1 MLSKEQKMLS
11 MVYQHY
17 LETGEREC
25 GFQFTDPTEKTQ
37 IYTILDNLR
46 DDGYVEYI
54 TSTLGFCQFK
64 ITSLGI
70 QFAEN
75 GFKEPE
81 FIPEIS
87 GNNNIIVSGSGNTVS
102 NNYNQL
108 SVDLD
113 NSDLP
118 DDCKDLIKTFLY
130 EMQNPHLSPEKK
142 TDKIKSFLTD
152 ISSGTISGVAASG
165 LSTLLFHL
173 LAQF

>member
-1 MLSKEQKMLS
+1 MLLKEQEMLSLA
-11 MVYQHY
+11 YQNY
-17 LETGEREC
+17 LKAGKREC
-25 GFQFTDPTEKTQ
+25 FFRFTNSKDKAQ
-37 IYTILDNLR
+37 ILNTLNNLR
-46 DDGYVEYI
+46 DDGYIEY
-54 TSTLGFCQFK
+54 TASAAGFCQFK
-64 ITSLGI
+64 ITSFGI

-87 GNNNIIVSGSGNTVS
+87 GSNNIIVSGSGNTVS

-118 DDCKDLIKTFLY
+118 NDCKDLIKTFLY
-130 EMQNPHLSPEKK
+130 EMQNPHLTPEKK
-142 TDKIKSFLTD
+142 ADKIRSFLTD

-165 LSTLLFHL
+165 LTTLLFHF
-173 LAQF
+173 LAKF

>member
-1 MLSKEQKMLS
+1 MLPKEQELLS
-11 MVYQHY
+11 LAYQNY
-17 LETGEREC
+17 LETGKREC
-25 GFQFTDPTEKTQ
+25 GLRFTDSREKSQ
-37 IYTILDNLR
+37 IRATLNNLQ
-46 DDGYVEYI
+46 DDGYIEY
-54 TSTLGFCQFK
+54 TASALGFCQFK
-64 ITSLGI
+64 ITSFGI

-75 GFKEPE
+75 DFKEPD

>member
-1 MLSKEQKMLS
+1 MLSKEQNMLS

-17 LETGEREC
+17 LETGKREY
-25 GFQFTDPTEKTQ
+25 GFLFTNPREKAE
-37 IYTILDNLR
+37 IHNILNCLR
-46 DDGYVEYI
+46 DDGYIEY
-54 TSTLGFCQFK
+54 TASAMGFCQFK

-70 QFAEN
+70 QFVEN

-81 FIPEIS
+81 SIPAVL

-108 SVDLD
+108 STDIH

-118 DDCKDLIKTFLY
+118 EDCKSLIESFLY
-130 EMQNPHLSPEKK
+130 EMQNPHLTPEKK
-142 TDKIKSFLTD
+142 TDKIKSFLAD

-173 LAQF
+173 LSRM

>member
-1 MLSKEQKMLS
+1 MLPKEQEMLS
-11 MVYQHY
+11 MAYQHY
-17 LETGEREC
+17 LETGKREC
-25 GFQFTDPTEKTQ
+25 GFLFTDPKEKTQ
-37 IYTILDNLR
+37 ILTTLDSLQ
-46 DDGYVEYI
+46 DDGYIEYTASAI
-54 TSTLGFCQFK
+54 GFCQFK
-64 ITSLGI
+64 ITSFGI

-75 GFKEPE
+75 GFKEPA

-87 GNNNIIVSGSGNTVS
+87 GSNNIIVSGSGNTVS

-108 SVDLD
+108 SIDID

-118 DDCKDLIKTFLY
+118 EDCKDLIKTFLY
-130 EMQNPHLSPEKK
+130 EMQNPHLTPEKK